1 MTVAE
6 WSLVALV
13 AAAVWLSLPACA
25 VLRREPTGPGAG
37 PPARVDR
44 PGRGRLLASAGAGIG
59 VVVVVGGPTGA
70 ALGGLGAAALW
81 WWLGR
86 LESAGSIARR
96 ERLQAQLPSAIG
108 LLGCALDAGADPT
121 TALATVG
128 RALGDPFADEV
139 ARLQHRLDL
148 GADRGEVWA
157 GLAAHPQLGPLG
169 RSLARSHDTGSSVA
183 EAVHQLAEE
192 LEETRAAE
200 VEARARQ
207 LEVKVSLPL
216 GACLLPAFVV
226 LGVVP
231 LVAGLLADVGVW

>member
-1 MTVAE
+1 MTAAE
-6 WSLVALV
+6 WALVVLV
-13 AAAVWLSLPACA
+13 AAAVWLSLPAGA
-25 VLRREPTGPGAG
+25 APRRDPAGPGAA
-37 PPARVDR
+37 PAPRSER
-44 PGRGRLLASAGAGIG
+44 TGRGRLLASAGTGIG
-59 VVVVVGGPTGA
+59 LVVVVGGPTGV
-70 ALGGLGAAALW
+70 ALAGLGAAATW

-86 LESAGSIARR
+86 LESAESVARR
-96 ERLQAQLPSAIG
+96 ERLQGQLPSAIG
-108 LLGCALDAGADPT
+108 LLGCSLDAGADPT
-121 TALATVG
+121 TALASVG
-128 RALGDPFADEV
+128 RALGEPFAGEV
-139 ARLQHRLDL
+139 RRLLHRLDL
-148 GADRGEVWA
+148 GADRGEVWS

-192 LEETRAAE
+192 LEETRASE